1 MLDKMLDTWEFRA
14 ILEKGKALNPLR
26 FKASEM
32 APPVGLEPTT
42 LRLTA
47 ACSTDWAKEEC
58 YYRPVLVGGNLCRRR
73 LIFPGGCPPSI
84 VSTSE
89 LNYRVR
95 NGNGWT
101 LIVIGTDSIFNAFN
115 VKSIYILHRFRAVF
129 FGDPYGIRT
138 HVAGVRGRS
147 LRPLDQRA
155 VWYTFRDSNPGH
167 PD

>member
-1 MLDKMLDTWEFRA
+1 M
-14 ILEKGKALNPLR
+14 
-26 FKASEM
+26 
-32 APPVGLEPTT
+32 
-42 LRLTA
+42 
-47 ACSTDWAKEEC
+47 
-58 YYRPVLVGGNLCRRR
+58 CRRR
-73 LIFPGGCPPSI
+73 LIFPVRLQTSI
-84 VSTSE
+84 VGTGE
-89 LNYRVR
+89 LNFRVR